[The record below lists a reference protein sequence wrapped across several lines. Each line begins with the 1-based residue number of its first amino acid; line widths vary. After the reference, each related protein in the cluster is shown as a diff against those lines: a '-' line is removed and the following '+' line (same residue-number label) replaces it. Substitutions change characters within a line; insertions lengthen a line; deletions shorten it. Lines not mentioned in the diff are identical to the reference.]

1 MVSATPVSSLTLS
14 ARAELKGIW
23 GWTLLVLCES
33 CLRNHWPGD
42 VLREQLLL
50 LQHSAQRDAEGS
62 GSPGRPT
69 LPCLQFC
76 LWEHV
81 LPQQLIKFIWFGK
94 LCLLIHK
101 GQTVQK
107 CWVVFSVSKSCGFSS
122 ASSPSSGVR
131 AGASPWT
138 LSRRRNI
145 PATCWHSEA
154 DPVNQCKLPAA
165 PNTPS
170 PDVLRGHLE
179 TTRFLWPMHP
189 TPCLAFQLFA

>member
-138 LSRRRNI
+138 LSRRRTSQPHVDTARLIQSISANYQ
-145 PATCWHSEA
+145 P
-154 DPVNQCKLPAA
+154 
-165 PNTPS
+165 
-170 PDVLRGHLE
+170 R
-179 TTRFLWPMHP
+179 P
-189 TPCLAFQLFA
+189 TPPPQMCCVVIWKPHAFFDQCTLPRV